1 MAEAE
6 LEPAPAAAPRPAA
19 APLAAP
25 SFLRQVLRIAAK
37 DLRIEW
43 RSKEILSTMTFL
55 AVVFV
60 LIFSFAFVVGDA
72 RPAAPVTS
80 GILWIALVVSGTVGL
95 GRTFDRER
103 EGEAIRSLLLSP
115 TARSAIYLG
124 KLAATVALMLLVE
137 VVLTF
142 LAGLLFSNRVAA
154 ELRPVATLLV
164 LGTIG
169 FAAVGCV
176 FSAALLRSRSRDV
189 LLSALLY
196 PIIIPIVIAG
206 AKGTSQ
212 LIDPI
217 SPDLDGAR
225 FWTQFLVAIDVVF
238 VTLGLWAFEPVVTGE

>member
-1 MAEAE
+1 MPERVTA
-6 LEPAPAAAPRPAA
+6 R
-19 APLAAP
+19 P
-25 SFLRQVLRIAAK
+25 SFLRQVARIVAK

-43 RSKEILSTMTFL
+43 RSREILATMTFL
-55 AVVFV
+55 AVVVV

-72 RPAAPVTS
+72 RPPAPVTS

-103 EGEAIRSLLLSP
+103 DGEAIRSLLLSP
-115 TARSAIYLG
+115 TSRGAIYLG
-124 KLAATVALMLLVE
+124 KLIATIALMLVVE

-142 LAGLLFSNRVAA
+142 LAGLLFTNKVAEQLA
-154 ELRPVATLLV
+154 PVATLLV

-176 FSAALLRSRSRDV
+176 FSAALL
-189 LLSALLY
+189 Y
-196 PIIIPIVIAG
+196 PIIVPIVIAG
-206 AKGTSQ
+206 ARGTAQ

-225 FWTQFLVAIDVVF
+225 FWTEFLVAVDVIF
-238 VTLGLWAFEPVVTGE
+238 VTIGLWAFEPVVTGE

>member
-1 MAEAE
+1 
-6 LEPAPAAAPRPAA
+6 
-19 APLAAP
+19 
-25 SFLRQVLRIAAK
+25 
-37 DLRIEW
+37 
-43 RSKEILSTMTFL
+43 MTFL

-95 GRTFDRER
+95 GRTFDCER

-115 TARSAIYLG
+115 TARSAIDLG

-154 ELRPVATLLV
+154 DFRPVATLLV

-189 LLSALLY
+189 LSLRAALPNHHPHRHRGREGHLAAHRSHLARPRRRALLDAV
-196 PIIIPIVIAG
+196 PRRDRRR
-206 AKGTSQ
+206 
-212 LIDPI
+212 LRDPR
-217 SPDLDGAR
+217 P
-225 FWTQFLVAIDVVF
+225 
-238 VTLGLWAFEPVVTGE
+238 LGLLEPVVTGE